1 MTSPDAPSSGA
12 PVRKRGF
19 EPLPEWVG
27 PTTRLVH
34 GARRPDWNAGA
45 VTPPIYQ
52 TSTYHWPAEHSE
64 STELNRPYLYS
75 RFENPTA
82 DVPAELIRQL
92 EGGEAAKLFGSGMGA
107 ITATV
112 LSLVRTGDEVVS
124 AGCLYGGTTDLLTDF
139 LPRMGVGVRVLSD
152 DDAQQ
157 PEGRLGARTRLVVLE
172 SPTNPTLRVHD
183 IARWARASDAVG
195 ALLVVDNTFA
205 SPINQRPIALGAD
218 LVVHS
223 ATKYL
228 GGHTDLIAG
237 AVVGAK
243 GLVGRIDQKTYFGSA
258 LDPFAAFLLA
268 RSLKTLAIR
277 VERQNENGSR
287 VAAAS
292 DGHPAVARVH
302 YPGRAS
308 AEEEAIAA
316 RQMLGRGGVVA
327 LSLRGGASAA
337 DRFLRHLRFVH
348 VAASLGGVE
357 SLASIPRLTSHR
369 HATAAELAAAGID
382 DGLVRL
388 AFGIEDSADL
398 VRDVTEALDALG
410 HGTKAAPL

>member
-1 MTSPDAPSSGA
+1 MTSPEPPGSGPPA
-12 PVRKRGF
+12 RRRGF

-64 STELNRPYLYS
+64 STEFNRAYLYT

-107 ITATV
+107 ITSTV
-112 LSLVRTGDEVVS
+112 LSLVQTGDKVVS
-124 AGCLYGGTTDLLTDF
+124 AGGLYGGTTDLLTDL
-139 LPRMGVGVRVLSD
+139 LPRMGIGVRVLSD
-152 DDAQQ
+152 DEAQT
-157 PEGRLGARTRLVVLE
+157 PEGRVDPRTRLVMLE

-183 IARWARASDAVG
+183 IARWARAADAVG

-205 SPINQRPIALGAD
+205 SPINQRPLALGAD

-228 GGHTDLIAG
+228 GGHSDLIAG

-243 GLVGRIDQKTYFGSA
+243 ALVGRIDQKTYFGSA

-268 RSLKTLAIR
+268 RSLKTLALR
-277 VERQNENGSR
+277 VERQNENGAR
-287 VAAAS
+287 VASAVA
-292 DGHPAVARVH
+292 GHPAVARVH

-308 AEEEAIAA
+308 PDEEAIAT
-316 RQMLGRGGVVA
+316 RQMRGRGGVVA
-327 LSLRGGASAA
+327 LSLRGGVSAA
-337 DRFLRHLRFVH
+337 ERFLRYLRFVH

-369 HATAAELAAAGID
+369 HASEAELAAAGID

-388 AFGIEDSADL
+388 AFGIEDPADL

-410 HGTKAAPL
+410 EGTKAAPL